1 MGTLLRIVLVV
12 FALWLI
18 VRYIKRALDA
28 KSTPRHPSPNTAAHD
43 NAMLPCK
50 LCGVYLP
57 QSEATRLRG
66 NIYCSREHAE
76 ADNKT

>member
-1 MGTLLRIVLVV
+1 MGSLLRIALVV

-18 VRYIKRALDA
+18 VRYIKRAHNA
-28 KSTPRHPSPNTAAHD
+28 KSTPQHPSPNTAPHD

-50 LCGVYLP
+50 HCGVYLP
-57 QSEATRLRG
+57 ESEATRLRG

-76 ADNKT
+76 ADKKT

>member
-1 MGTLLRIVLVV
+1 MGSLLRIVLVV

-18 VRYIKRALDA
+18 VRYIKHALGA
-28 KSTPRHPSPNTAAHD
+28 PPTPRRPSPNTAPHD

-50 LCGVYLP
+50 HCGVYLP
-57 QSEATRLRG
+57 ESEATRLGG

-76 ADNKT
+76 ADKKA

>member
-1 MGTLLRIVLVV
+1 MGQLLRIILVL

-18 VRYIKRALDA
+18 VRYIKRALGHNPP
-28 KSTPRHPSPNTAAHD
+28 PRHPSPNTTEHV

-50 LCGVYLP
+50 HCGVFIP
-57 QSEATRLRG
+57 QSEVTRRG
-66 NIYCSREHAE
+66 GNTYCSREHAE